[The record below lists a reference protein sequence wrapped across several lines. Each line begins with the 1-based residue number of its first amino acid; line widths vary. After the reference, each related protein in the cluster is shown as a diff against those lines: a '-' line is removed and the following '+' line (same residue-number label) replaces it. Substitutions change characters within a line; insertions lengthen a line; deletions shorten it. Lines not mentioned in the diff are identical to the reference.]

1 MGIHHH
7 PGMPGPAF
15 WTFVIVRLVLLAL
28 FIVVPWIIALA
39 YVWRDARRWGQPGWL
54 WALIAIFLGWLGI
67 LAYLIVRT
75 FAPRVST
82 PAAPSVPSA
91 PPPPTIDAPPAE

>member
-7 PGMPGPAF
+7 PGMPGPYF
-15 WTFVIVRLVLLAL
+15 WAFVIVRLALVAL
-28 FIVVPWIIALA
+28 FIIVPWIIALA

-54 WALIAIFLGWLGI
+54 WALVAIFLGWFGI

-75 FAPRVST
+75 FAPRASA
-82 PAAPSVPSA
+82 PAAGRLP
-91 PPPPTIDAPPAE
+91 DAPPAPTIDTPPAE